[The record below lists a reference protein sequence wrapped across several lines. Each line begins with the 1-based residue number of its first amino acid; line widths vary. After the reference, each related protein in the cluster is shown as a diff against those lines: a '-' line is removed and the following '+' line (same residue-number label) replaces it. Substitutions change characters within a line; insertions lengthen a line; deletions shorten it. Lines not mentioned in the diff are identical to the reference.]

1 VKARCGTR
9 QCFTWIR
16 LTAAIVCLMAAT
28 PGIAAQLTLT
38 WTDNADNESGSRIE
52 RRNSPS
58 GGYSELATI
67 GANIVSE
74 CRRPAPG
81 LMAFFILSA
90 SATRP

>member
-1 VKARCGTR
+1 
-9 QCFTWIR
+9 
-16 LTAAIVCLMAAT
+16 MAAT

-52 RRNSPS
+52 RRNSQVRTPRLRPS
-58 GGYSELATI
+58 ARPSS
-67 GANIVSE
+67 ANAAVP
-74 CRRPAPG
+74 RQG